1 MSIQKFL
8 TIVKAA
14 DLTDYDFGNPDL
26 DWKRKCKTIL
36 EVDRSEAAIEQ
47 GYTVKM
53 YKLIPEEASPKND
66 IIVGYPPL

>member
-1 MSIQKFL
+1 MPIEKFL

-14 DLTDYDFGNPDL
+14 DHAKYDFNDKNS

-36 EVDRSEAAIEQ
+36 EVDRSEAAMEL
-47 GYTVKM
+47 GYSVKM

-66 IIVGYPPL
+66 IIVGIPSK